1 MKKKEQTL
9 IERLDEIKTNSVTDE
24 DFKRVW
30 GKSIDECVKEDM
42 EKWDELCK
50 KNETQAKQ

>member
-9 IERLDEIKTNSVTDE
+9 IERLDEIKANSVSDE

-30 GKSIDECVKEDM
+30 GKSIDECVKKDM
-42 EKWDELCK
+42 KKWDELCK
-50 KNETQAKQ
+50 KNDTQAKQ